1 MENNIA
7 IVPEYIF
14 GSENYISY
22 LVEYIGEFN
31 EVLLNNPGIYVI
43 IINDDY
49 ASVYIKSSLI
59 QDIGNTMEILNL
71 ISNFYKSSNF
81 EIVYVLPPEV
91 YTLQAISSIEA
102 SQVDILQ
109 VELPLNLRG
118 KGVLV
123 GIIDTGI
130 DYLSDEFKDINGKTR
145 INEIWD
151 QGIGSNTK
159 INNIVL
165 GTVYKK
171 DKINEAIDSYNNGR
185 NPYDIV
191 PSRDEIGHGTN
202 MAGIVGATGKNPS
215 LKGVAPECEL
225 VIVKLVQSSFIKK
238 TYEVDIPVYNIT
250 SIFMAI
256 EYLKNYSILEGKPM
270 VILLPLGTNSG
281 NHKGD
286 HVLDNYIASV
296 SRNIGLAI
304 VTGSG
309 NEGIQ
314 DLHTSGFIKNKNEY
328 ESIEMIVEKGQKFL
342 SMEVWV
348 DLPNII
354 EINIIAPSGA
364 DTGFIPAILNINKK
378 HSFIFEQTTAFIY
391 YNVPEEYTGDQLI
404 RIYFKDIQPGIWKI
418 AIRLRLG
425 KMATYNAWLLQKGLT
440 LQGTR
445 FMSSNQ
451 YGTITIPGDSPFVIT
466 VAAYN
471 QNNNNLLAY
480 SGVAFRD
487 KYEDTI
493 DFAAGGSNTIT
504 VGIDNGID
512 VINGSSLAAAI
523 GAGACVLLFEWGIIN
538 KNYPYMYSQSI
549 KTFLSRGTMQRQG
562 DKYPNPQLG
571 YGIINF
577 YKIFENML

>member
-1 MENNIA
+1 MENNIT

-31 EVLLNNPGIYVI
+31 EMLLNNPGIYVI

-59 QDIGNTMEILNL
+59 KDIANTMEILNL
-71 ISNFYKSSNF
+71 INDFYKSSNF

-91 YTLQAISSIEA
+91 YTLQAISAIEA
-102 SQVDILQ
+102 SQVGILQ

-118 KGVLV
+118 KGVVV

-151 QGIGSNTK
+151 QGIGSNTQ
-159 INNIVL
+159 NNSIVL

-171 DKINEAIDSYNNGR
+171 DQINNAIDAYNNGE

-191 PSRDEIGHGTN
+191 PSKDEIGHGTN
-202 MAGIVGATGKNPS
+202 VAGIVGATGKNPN

-225 VIVKLVQSSFIKK
+225 VIVKLVQSNFIKRA
-238 TYEVDIPVYNIT
+238 YEVDIPVYNIT

-256 EYLKNYSILEGKPM
+256 EYLKNYSISEGKPM

-281 NHKGD
+281 NHRGD
-286 HVLDNYIASV
+286 HVLDNYIASI
-296 SRNIGLAI
+296 SRNIGLVI

-314 DLHTSGFIKNKNEY
+314 DLHTSGLIKNKNEY

-348 DLPNII
+348 DLPNVI

-451 YGTITIPGDSPFVIT
+451 YGTITIPGDSPFIIT

-493 DFAAGGSNTIT
+493 DFAAGGSNTMT
-504 VGIDNGID
+504 VGIDNRNDI
-512 VINGSSLAAAI
+512 INGSSLAAAI
-523 GAGACVLLFEWGIIN
+523 GAGACVLVFEW
-538 KNYPYMYSQSI
+538 
-549 KTFLSRGTMQRQG
+549 
-562 DKYPNPQLG
+562 
-571 YGIINF
+571 GIINF